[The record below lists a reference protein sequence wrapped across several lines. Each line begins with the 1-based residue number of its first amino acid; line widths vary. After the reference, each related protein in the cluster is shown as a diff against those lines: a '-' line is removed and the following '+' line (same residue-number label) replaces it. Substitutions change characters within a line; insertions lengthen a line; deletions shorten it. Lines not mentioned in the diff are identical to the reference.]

1 MRGRRVRSNGLTAA
15 AYTPVADVDPRLAD
29 ALLEEL
35 RERGIA
41 AYAEPVAT
49 TSMSGLNGP
58 EFVTGALER
67 LYVAS
72 SGADD
77 VRRLIR
83 QHDAELVNAANDDL
97 SWAQIVADF
106 DQPVSAEKRV
116 WPAEE
121 ELPEPSHVALDAD
134 STPDTAVDD
143 ERGSGAGRLDDP
155 LRLPDRDDHFIPPP
169 PPPLPSLDPVTQ
181 VAWVG
186 LVGGPLLLLVAVIFG
201 LSLPAFVSGLAVI
214 GFVGG
219 FVTLVARMQ
228 RDDPDDPAS
237 GAVV

>member
-1 MRGRRVRSNGLTAA
+1 VRSNGLTAA

-35 RERGIA
+35 RDQGIA
-41 AYAEPVAT
+41 AYAEPVSR

-58 EFVTGALER
+58 EFVSGVLDR

-72 SGADD
+72 SGAEH
-77 VRRLIR
+77 VRQLLRR
-83 QHDAELVNAANDDL
+83 HDAELVDAANEDL

-106 DQPVSAEKRV
+106 DQPVAAEKRL
-116 WPAEE
+116 WPLEE
-121 ELPEPSHVALDAD
+121 ELSEPTRATPGGDLSPDAWTQSEPDPPDELPSALDR
-134 STPDTAVDD
+134 D
-143 ERGSGAGRLDDP
+143 E
-155 LRLPDRDDHFIPPP
+155 HFVPPT

-186 LVGGPLLLLVAVIFG
+186 LIGGPLLLLVAVVFG
-201 LSLPAFVSGLAVI
+201 LSLPTFVSGLAVV

-228 RDDPDDPAS
+228 RNDPDDTDS

>member
-1 MRGRRVRSNGLTAA
+1 VRSNGLTAP

-29 ALLEEL
+29 ALLDEL

-49 TSMSGLNGP
+49 TSMTGLNGP
-58 EFVTGALER
+58 EFVTGAVDR

-83 QHDAELVNAANDDL
+83 EHHTDLVDAANEDL

-106 DQPVSAEKRV
+106 DQPVAAEKRV

-121 ELPEPSHVALDAD
+121 ELPDPSQVAFESHSKPDAAGD
-134 STPDTAVDD
+134 EEQLPDPDQA
-143 ERGSGAGRLDDP
+143 EDP
-155 LRLPDRDDHFIPPP
+155 PRVPDRDDHFVPPP

-186 LVGGPLLLLVAVIFG
+186 LIGGPLLLLVAVIFG
-201 LSLPAFVSGLAVI
+201 LSLPTFVSGLALI

-228 RDDPDDPAS
+228 RDDPDDPDS

>member
-1 MRGRRVRSNGLTAA
+1 MRSNGLTAA

-35 RERGIA
+35 REQGIA

-58 EFVTGALER
+58 EFVTGVLER
-67 LYVAS
+67 LFVAS

-83 QHDAELVNAANDDL
+83 LHDAALVDAANEDL

-106 DQPVSAEKRV
+106 DQPVAVEKRP
-116 WPAEE
+116 WPLEE
-121 ELPEPSHVALDAD
+121 ELTDPSRAVGSDLTPDPATWSEPDPPDDPPHALDR
-134 STPDTAVDD
+134 D
-143 ERGSGAGRLDDP
+143 E
-155 LRLPDRDDHFIPPP
+155 HYVPPP

-186 LVGGPLLLLVAVIFG
+186 LIGGPLLLLVAVVFG
-201 LSLPAFVSGLAVI
+201 LSLPTFVSGIAVV

-228 RDDPDDPAS
+228 RNDPDDTDS